1 MLQTLN
7 IEDQIEIRKK
17 LNTIEESAQNIDEN
31 AATLQAI
38 SLQINAD
45 RQIIDQYSDEIKE
58 KLGLNEPELVEL
70 DLPF

>member
-1 MLQTLN
+1 MIQTLN

-17 LNTIEESAQNIDEN
+17 LNIIEESAKNIDEN
-31 AATLQAI
+31 AAKLQAI
-38 SLQINAD
+38 SLQINAE
-45 RQIIDQYSDEIKE
+45 RQIIDQHSDEIKE

>member
-1 MLQTLN
+1 MIQTLN

-17 LNTIEESAQNIDEN
+17 LNVIEESAKNIDEN
-31 AATLQAI
+31 AAKLQAI

-45 RQIIDQYSDEIKE
+45 RQIIDQHSDEIKE

>member
-1 MLQTLN
+1 MIQTLN

-17 LNTIEESAQNIDEN
+17 LNVIEESAKNIDEN
-31 AATLQAI
+31 AAKLQAI
-38 SLQINAD
+38 SLQINAE
-45 RQIIDQYSDEIKE
+45 RQIIDQHSDEIKE

>member
-1 MLQTLN
+1 MIQTLN

-17 LNTIEESAQNIDEN
+17 LNIIEESAKDIDEN
-31 AATLQAI
+31 AAKLQAI
-38 SLQINAD
+38 SLQISAD
-45 RQIIDQYSDEIKE
+45 RQIIDQHSDEIKE